1 MLILNWLKDNL
12 FSQTA
17 LFLGL
22 IVAVGL
28 MLQKKSIGDILKGF
42 ISATLGYYIFNTGA
56 GSIGGLAMV
65 MGNLLRP
72 TRQPLFQPDLHRSGI
87 RHRVHRAADHHLL
100 YHHMDRPSAAGEVYK
115 TS

>member
-72 TRQPLFQPDLHRSGI
+72 TLH
-87 RHRVHRAADHHLL
+87 VE
-100 YHHMDRPSAAGEVYK
+100 AGVNPFSSQ
-115 TS
+115 TFIGL